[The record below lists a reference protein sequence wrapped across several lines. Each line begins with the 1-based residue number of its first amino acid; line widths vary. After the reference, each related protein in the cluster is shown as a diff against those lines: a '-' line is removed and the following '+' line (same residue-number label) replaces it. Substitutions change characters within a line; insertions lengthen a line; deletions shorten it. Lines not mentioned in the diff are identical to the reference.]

1 MEGQRLQRNLKK
13 CWLKA
18 SKHYNAAVVLVG
30 CATTQSPNSPL
41 FDAIKKGDI
50 EAVKKHLDAG
60 ADVNKRNRVRPG
72 TFALLTKRG
81 GVGRAMLG
89 LNPKVTPL
97 DFAISTKN
105 PQAAGLFLQNSSS
118 FATPRTAQPSA
129 STSNGPT
136 PTAPS
141 RTLTRPFAPA
151 YNQPCNDPT

>member
-1 MEGQRLQRNLKK
+1 M
-13 CWLKA
+13 
-18 SKHYNAAVVLVG
+18 KHLLLTAIAAVVLVG
-30 CATTQSPNSPL
+30 CATPTQPSNSPL
-41 FDAIKKGDI
+41 FDAVKKGDI

-60 ADVNKRNRVRPG
+60 ADVNERNRVRPG

-118 FATPRTAQPSA
+118 FSHPEIADLLRKRGGK
-129 STSNGPT
+129 TSLELGHVIDPI
-136 PTAPS
+136 API
-141 RTLTRPFAPA
+141 RKMLPE
-151 YNQPCNDPT
+151 

>member
-1 MEGQRLQRNLKK
+1 M
-13 CWLKA
+13 
-18 SKHYNAAVVLVG
+18 KHILITTFAAVVLVG
-30 CATTQSPNSPL
+30 CATPTQPSNSPL
-41 FDAIKKGDI
+41 FDAVKKGDI

-60 ADVNKRNRVRPG
+60 ADVNERNRVRPG

-118 FATPRTAQPSA
+118 FSHPEIADLLRKRGGK
-129 STSNGPT
+129 TSLELGHVIDPI
-136 PTAPS
+136 API
-141 RTLTRPFAPA
+141 RKMLPE
-151 YNQPCNDPT
+151 